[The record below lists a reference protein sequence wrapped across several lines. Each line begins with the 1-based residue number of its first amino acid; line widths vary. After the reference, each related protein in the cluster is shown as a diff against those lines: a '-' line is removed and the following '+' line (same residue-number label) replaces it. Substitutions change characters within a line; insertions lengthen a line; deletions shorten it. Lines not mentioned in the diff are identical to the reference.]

1 MNNEQ
6 KLSRHGVT
14 VLVGP
19 TAVGKGTVMAALRER
34 HPEVY
39 YSVSATTRSPR
50 PGEVDG
56 VHYYFVTPQ
65 RFQDMIDNNQM
76 LEWAH
81 VHGLNYYGTPR
92 EPIESA
98 VASGR
103 PVLIEVDLAGAR
115 QIRASMP
122 EAQQIFLAP
131 PSFEVLVE
139 RLVGRGTESA
149 DEQRTRLET
158 ARTELAAQDEFDV
171 VIINDTV
178 ESCSLALADC
188 MGLE

>member
-1 MNNEQ
+1 MNAE
-6 KLSRHGVT
+6 HAPVGHAVT

-34 HPEVY
+34 HPEIY
-39 YSVSATTRSPR
+39 YSVSATTRPPR
-50 PGEVDG
+50 PGEIDG
-56 VHYYFVTPQ
+56 VHYYFVTPE
-65 RFQDMIDNNQM
+65 RFQEMIAHDQM

-92 EPIESA
+92 EPVENA
-98 VASGR
+98 VKTGR

-122 EAQQIFLAP
+122 EAQQVFLAP
-131 PSFEVLVE
+131 PSFDVLVQ
-139 RLVGRGTESA
+139 RLVGRGTESVE
-149 DEQRTRLET
+149 EQRTRLET

-171 VIINDTV
+171 VIVNDTV